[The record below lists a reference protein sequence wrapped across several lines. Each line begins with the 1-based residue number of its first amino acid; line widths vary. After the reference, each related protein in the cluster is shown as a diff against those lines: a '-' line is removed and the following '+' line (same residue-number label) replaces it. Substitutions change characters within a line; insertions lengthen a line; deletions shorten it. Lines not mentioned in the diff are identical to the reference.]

1 MRPLS
6 GRHTGTFVGIPA
18 TGRGVSITSFNVF
31 RLADGKIVKSWVVAD
46 ALGLLQQLGVVPR
59 LDGAPATPRP

>member
-6 GRHTGTFVGIPA
+6 DRHTGTIVGIPA
-18 TGRGVSITSFNVF
+18 NGRGVSITSFNVF
-31 RLADGKIVKSWVVAD
+31 RLAGGKIDESCVVAD
-46 ALGLLQQLGVVPR
+46 ALGLLQQLGVLPR